1 MDFISKPIKNII
13 IQFDINY
20 NHFEEE
26 YEIFLGKLDIDDL
39 RKEANI
45 SETDH
50 LKKNGTYE
58 RGIYYLHNNNLQYA
72 RIKIQKLQW
81 TTGIDEEEK
90 KIYLS
95 VFPSF
100 IIKYNKVSVDTIEHI
115 SKNTRKGEDIF
126 TVINDSE
133 CILSSEDLLHR
144 TCQKVNDTCTQ
155 KNYASI
161 LNTKYTKVYDIPISF
176 LKLFDEVY
184 NYRYP
189 ASYELYRTGDIFI
202 GEVAENG
209 VLSNLNRIFKFLR

>member
-1 MDFISKPIKNII
+1 MDFISKAIKNII

-26 YEIFLGKLDIDDL
+26 YEIFLGKLDVDDL

-50 LKKNGTYE
+50 LKKND
-58 RGIYYLHNNNLQYA
+58 LQYA

-100 IIKYNKVSVDTIEHI
+100 VIKYNKVSVDTIEHI

-144 TCQKVNDTCTQ
+144 TCQKVNDTCIQ

-176 LKLFDEVY
+176 PELFDEVY